1 MTGYGQEDS
10 IWQEGLKEQLNGL
23 IAGWDTEELIELMG
37 ECEFVLSGNDA
48 RIRKLDVRGLKR
60 LWLIITG
67 IQRKNTTAILKNMHE
82 IQKLSFEIQK
92 LIIKRISGIQDVMI
106 TLNHKF
112 NEQTIWTQDII
123 LSLCG
128 KIKYCQD
135 SQQELKAVTDL
146 LMWKESVCSKKTY
159 NGRKYMEVSD
169 GIKILQIVSDLYE
182 IVGRAGVSVEHAFME
197 SVTHRLNLKSPI
209 QAIDFYN
216 DLIYEKESL
225 SLYIREDFLHEP
237 DSLCPC
243 GRMIHKIYQ
252 LYEDPLLAEVALGL
266 HMPSETICKQ
276 MIQKQIRPGEEQILP
291 VQVCME
297 LLDDLLRLQTHA
309 RVEQQEWDWPESG
322 TPTEIP
328 FMENRSGFC
337 GTDGEAEYGPGPD
350 AGRVRERPYAGDRIH
365 GNENDGSGEKRLRA
379 LVRVTPEEL
388 WGFKEGDLF
397 CQKNENV
404 KSRYVFLD
412 ENVVKSF
419 LERYR
424 PCLVTGP
431 VEFWRR
437 YMPDTGNGLWTDQ
450 MVFIP
455 LAYYYMYLW
464 FYNTSKSKR
473 INQKVVMLEY
483 YDHVLYA
490 AGYSVDASGDSFREE
505 FTELE
510 IRWNKTRKHI
520 MESIMEQTCFAGLSR
535 EDVLIFKT
543 FTADAHID
551 KKLEKKQVQTVDAG
565 WEYLLKMDQKTLE
578 IMIQELWERY
588 RIQRNPGS

>member
-1 MTGYGQEDS
+1 
-10 IWQEGLKEQLNGL
+10 
-23 IAGWDTEELIELMG
+23 
-37 ECEFVLSGNDA
+37 
-48 RIRKLDVRGLKR
+48 
-60 LWLIITG
+60 
-67 IQRKNTTAILKNMHE
+67 MHE

-276 MIQKQIRPGEEQILP
+276 MIQK
-291 VQVCME
+291 
-297 LLDDLLRLQTHA
+297 
-309 RVEQQEWDWPESG
+309 
-322 TPTEIP
+322 
-328 FMENRSGFC
+328 FC